1 MAAVWMASPPE
12 AHSALLTSGPGPGP
26 MLAAAGAWAS
36 LSIEYAEAATELAAV
51 SALT

>member
-1 MAAVWMASPPE
+1 
-12 AHSALLTSGPGPGP
+12 